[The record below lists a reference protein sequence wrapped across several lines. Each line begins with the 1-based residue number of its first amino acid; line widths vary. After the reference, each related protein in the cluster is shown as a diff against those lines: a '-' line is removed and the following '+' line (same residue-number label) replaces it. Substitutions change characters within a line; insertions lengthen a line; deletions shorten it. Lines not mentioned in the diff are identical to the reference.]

1 MHTWFLIVH
10 HVVETHNNIHNNRM
24 GDRGM
29 CIMETWL
36 AEHAPEAL
44 PLKPVSTLARMPTQ
58 GSGNLLQPQ
67 RRLPEGSL
75 GLSGYRSV
83 NLKSVP
89 TLTRGNTLNNNNDR
103 MLARLV

>member
-1 MHTWFLIVH
+1 
-10 HVVETHNNIHNNRM
+10 M

-44 PLKPVSTLARMPTQ
+44 PLKPVSTLARMPTL
-58 GSGNLLQPQ
+58 GSGHSLQQPQ
-67 RRLPEGSL
+67 RRLPDGSMSL
-75 GLSGYRSV
+75 PGYRSV

-89 TLTRGNTLNNNNDR
+89 TLTRGNTLNSNNDR
-103 MLARLV
+103 MLARLVWWQVYVLLLYGI

>member
-1 MHTWFLIVH
+1 
-10 HVVETHNNIHNNRM
+10 M

-36 AEHAPEAL
+36 AEHSPEAL
-44 PLKPVSTLARMPTQ
+44 PLQPVSTLARTPTL
-58 GSGNLLQPQ
+58 GSEASLAHPP
-67 RRLPEGSL
+67 RRLPDGITASPG

-89 TLTRGNTLNNNNDR
+89 TLTRGNTLNSTNER
-103 MLARLV
+103 MLMRLVLWVGCN